1 MRLCGGLILMW
12 SDVIRVTIQNY
23 SHGHINALISMGRD
37 GVEWKF
43 SGFMGIRRKQ
53 REKNL
58 GYFCNSL
65 IKITFLFEEI
75 LSTRTFNKSL

>member
-1 MRLCGGLILMW
+1 MW

-23 SHGHINALISMGRD
+23 SHRHINALISMGRD

-43 SGFMGIRRKQ
+43 PGFMGIRRKQ

-75 LSTRTFNKSL
+75 LSTRMFNKSL